1 MDLCTVAISYQ
12 RCMKGLQTF
21 YDDCVAAQAD
31 DVWKEAVNSAGM
43 DCPFTFVQACAH
55 KLLGFAARRSEQA
68 VPFFGSTEAAD
79 RRLWSLLAG

>member
-31 DVWKEAVNSAGM
+31 DVWKEAVNSAGLPRIALSLS
-43 DCPFTFVQACAH
+43 CKRAHTNSWALQRGEVNKLCRSLAPLKLPTAGCGAC
-55 KLLGFAARRSEQA
+55 
-68 VPFFGSTEAAD
+68 
-79 RRLWSLLAG
+79 